1 MILRIIIASNLV
13 GIIATVNAE
22 ARNEYLNDGANTC
35 DQGSWEAYT
44 EVRQHEYK
52 TGSSAESQDQV
63 VGWRFR
69 KSIGDVCDEEFV
81 KDQRKKQKL
90 KIQLELV
97 KECKRVPRISP
108 PPVEFAELINAC
120 MKLGVMSPSSF
131 GERDFDPKVSYWT
144 VLKEQYMKENPDI
157 ITLDNYKNDRNCI
170 CINLNFKWFY
180 DRAHVQKFVKRLFE
194 IKAPGSKRGKS

>member
-1 MILRIIIASNLV
+1 MILRILIASILV

-120 MKLGVMSPSSF
+120 MKLGVMSSSSF
-131 GERDFDPKVSYWT
+131 NERDFDPKVSYWT
-144 VLKEQYMKENPDI
+144 VLKEKYMKENPDI
-157 ITLDNYKNDRNCI
+157 ITLDNYKE
-170 CINLNFKWFY
+170 K
-180 DRAHVQKFVKRLFE
+180 K
-194 IKAPGSKRGKS
+194 